1 MAIDWMN
8 FTPGPALAG
17 GALIGLS
24 AAVLYVAN
32 GRIAGISGMLG
43 ILIQGRERDI
53 GWRLMF
59 LLGLITSSTLWLLL
73 LPGGLPVTRFEAA
86 TPGAWAMLAGGGLL
100 VGFGTRLGRGCT
112 SGHGVCGLAR
122 LSKRSAVA
130 VLCFM
135 SGAGL
140 TVFLTRHVLGG

>member
-73 LPGGLPVTRFEAA
+73 LPGGLPVARFEAA

-135 SGAGL
+135 SSAGL
-140 TVFLTRHVLGG
+140 TVFLTRHVLAG